1 MMMNYIHIAILLI
14 FALFELWEG
23 SQTLMGKQDEFIK
36 CLNKPRSEQYDV
48 KRVRLVTALR
58 KFVVAIAFLT
68 LAFADES
75 SMIFRFAIGLEI
87 LALVVLFVLNRTWVK
102 YN

>member
-23 SQTLMGKQDEFIK
+23 SQPLMGKQDEFIK

-75 SMIFRFAIGLEI
+75 SMLIRFALGLEI

>member
-1 MMMNYIHIAILLI
+1 MMNYIHIAILLI

-58 KFVVAIAFLT
+58 KFVAAIIFVT
-68 LAFADES
+68 L
-75 SMIFRFAIGLEI
+75 IFVNSNLKLIWIALGLEF
-87 LALVVLFVLNRTWVK
+87 LAVVILFVLKRTWAK
-102 YN
+102 SS

>member
-1 MMMNYIHIAILLI
+1 MADYIGIALWAIMALL
-14 FALFELWEG
+14 ELADGVW
-23 SQTLMGKQDEFIK
+23 TLMGKEDNSIS
-36 CLNKPRSEQYDV
+36 CLNKPGFEQYNV
-48 KRVRLVTALR
+48 RRVRLVTALR

-68 LAFADES
+68 LASEDES
-75 SMIFRFAIGLEI
+75 SMLIRFALGLEI

>member
-1 MMMNYIHIAILLI
+1 MADYIGIALWAIMALL
-14 FALFELWEG
+14 ELADGVW
-23 SQTLMGKQDEFIK
+23 TLMGKEDNSIS
-36 CLNKPRSEQYDV
+36 CLNKPGFEQYNV
-48 KRVRLVTALR
+48 RRVRLVTALR

-75 SMIFRFAIGLEI
+75 SMLVRFALGLEI